1 MLRSHPKSNLHALS
15 PAQVGVDA
23 CIVHKQVN
31 TIHLQSQSH
40 PIQSNPFSIVNLRR
54 LRPLTAILMVQ
65 TLKYASHSSK
75 SLSTFKGGLKNWD
88 KVDKIQIVTYFEN
101 CSCLVTSHWTKVTL
115 FENMSKIFEINGGMK
130 SPNLLLAKLF
140 PQLLQGGKPSL
151 LPHIRDTHPGDE
163 IDVQLTQLLY
173 RER

>member
-1 MLRSHPKSNLHALS
+1 M
-15 PAQVGVDA
+15 
-23 CIVHKQVN
+23 
-31 TIHLQSQSH
+31 
-40 PIQSNPFSIVNLRR
+40 
-54 LRPLTAILMVQ
+54 
-65 TLKYASHSSK
+65 
-75 SLSTFKGGLKNWD
+75 
-88 KVDKIQIVTYFEN
+88 
-101 CSCLVTSHWTKVTL
+101 TSHWTKVTL

-151 LPHIRDTHPGDE
+151 LPHVRDTHPEDE